1 MKKGKAESI
10 HVPLLQAV
18 ARRQEMN
25 HARKA
30 STLEQ
35 LKRHNIMSFATIG
48 AASSRR
54 RPRSPMPIDFGDVIY
69 PAQQG
74 AVT

>member
-1 MKKGKAESI
+1 
-10 HVPLLQAV
+10 
-18 ARRQEMN
+18 MN

-30 STLEQ
+30 STLAL

-48 AASSRR
+48 VTSSRR
-54 RPRSPMPIDFGDVIY
+54 RPASPMPIHFGDVIY

-74 AVT
+74 VVT